1 MSELDGYDRELQI
14 HDPFVI
20 PDDLE
25 LEHEIKRP
33 KWWYA
38 QQLRL
43 AGASWDDI
51 AAALGYSSAQTAS
64 STVRTMLDREVVRQS
79 AQELLTLELE
89 RLDMLQLVVW
99 RRARQGDL
107 KAIDAVLRIMA
118 QRAKYM
124 GLDNKQYEDERTD
137 KSTIVIGGDSEDYIA
152 AIKHAQELH
161 RKPIEGSTP

>member
-1 MSELDGYDRELQI
+1 MSDLDEFGDYRELQI
-14 HDPFVI
+14 HDPFVL
-20 PDDLE
+20 PDELE

-33 KWWYA
+33 RWWYA

-43 AGASWDDI
+43 AGASWEDI
-51 AAALGYSSAQTAS
+51 ATALGYQSPQSA
-64 STVRTMLDREVVRQS
+64 STTVKDMMNRQSVRQS
-79 AQELLTLELE
+79 AQELLGLELE

-124 GLDNKQYEDERTD
+124 GLDTRTYEDDTVD

-152 AIKHAQELH
+152 AIKRTQEVH
-161 RKPIEGSTP
+161 RKPIEAP